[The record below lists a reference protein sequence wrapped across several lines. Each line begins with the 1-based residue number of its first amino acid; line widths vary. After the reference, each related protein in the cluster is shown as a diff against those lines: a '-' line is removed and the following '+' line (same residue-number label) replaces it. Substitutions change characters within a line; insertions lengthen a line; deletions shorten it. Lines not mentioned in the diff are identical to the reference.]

1 MHLSE
6 FHIVDLTCHR
16 QIHLNVFDGLQRRD
30 FESKKSCVECCL
42 VVEDRRCICT
52 LALSVLCVLKSFN
65 DHLKRGRTLLP

>member
-42 VVEDRRCICT
+42 VVEDQRCIYT
-52 LALSVLCVLKSFN
+52 LALAVALCFKIFQ
-65 DHLKRGRTLLP
+65 